1 MTDGAGGAS
10 PYKVVEIS
18 DVVDR
23 EIESALNRWTG
34 EGYRFE
40 SIHFVTAPGSRRPS
54 MAFLVFNRRAAP
66 AEPGGTPAGAAGPPP
81 GGRRG

>member
-1 MTDGAGGAS
+1 MTADAS

-23 EIESALNRWTG
+23 EIEGALNRWTG

-40 SIHFVTAPGSRRPS
+40 SIHFVTTPGSRRPA
-54 MAFLVFNRRAAP
+54 MAFLVFNRRPPA
-66 AEPGGTPAGAAGPPP
+66 AEPGIPSPGAGGPPP
-81 GGRRG
+81 ARRRG

>member
-1 MTDGAGGAS
+1 MAGDES

-23 EIESALNRWTG
+23 AIENALNMWTR

-40 SIHFVTAPGSRRPS
+40 SIHFVTQPGNRRPS
-54 MAFLVFNRRAAP
+54 MAFLVFNREASSSGGPRAGVGRAAV
-66 AEPGGTPAGAAGPPP
+66 
-81 GGRRG
+81 RRAQGVAR